1 VKDWVKGRVVA
12 KRQWNHR
19 LYSMQLDAPVA
30 DFKAGQFTQVALDIG
45 DERVGRPYSLVNAPQ
60 ERPLEIYFNAVPEG
74 PLTPR
79 LSDLNPG
86 DEVWIASTASGVFTL
101 DAMPAARDL
110 WLIATGT
117 ALGVYLSILRTA
129 DPWERFER
137 VFLVHGVRS
146 SDELTYGDTLRALR
160 DAHGERFT
168 FVPVLSRER
177 REGILHGRIPP
188 LLAAGEIEGRAGVP
202 IEAEHSHL
210 LLCGQAEMIK
220 EVRAFL
226 EARGMRRHRRNE
238 PGHYTT
244 EQYH

>member
-45 DERVGRPYSLVNAPQ
+45 DERICRPYSLVNPPQ

-79 LSDLNPG
+79 LSDLGPG
-86 DEVWIASTASGVFTL
+86 DEVWVAAKASGLFTL

-129 DPWERFER
+129 EPWERFGR
-137 VFLVHGVRS
+137 IFLVHGVRS
-146 SDELTYGDTLRALR
+146 SDELTYGDMIGALGKAR
-160 DAHGERFT
+160 GDRFR
-168 FVPVLSRER
+168 FIPVLSRER
-177 REGILHGRIPP
+177 REGVLHGRIPP
-188 LLAAGEIEGRAGVP
+188 LLPSGELEGHAGVA

-210 LLCGQAEMIK
+210 MLCGQAEMIK
-220 EVRAFL
+220 EVRGFL